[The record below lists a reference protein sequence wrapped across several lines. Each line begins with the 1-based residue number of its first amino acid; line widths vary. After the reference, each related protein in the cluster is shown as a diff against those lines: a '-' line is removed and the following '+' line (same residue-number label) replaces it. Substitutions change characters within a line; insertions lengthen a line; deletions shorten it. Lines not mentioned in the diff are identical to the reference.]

1 MASQSFQ
8 LVTRI
13 GPTPGEAF
21 PLSKS
26 EITLGR
32 DANNDIV
39 FDYVEVSRRHAR
51 LRMQAGGY
59 VLEDLGSTNG
69 TFVNE
74 QRLIGPHSLRP
85 GETISLGD
93 AVTLIYEVA
102 QYDPEATVVSTPIEM
117 PPPQRQEQP
126 AESQPSSYPQPSP
139 KAPEPAP
146 VYSGQVPAGPTAIE
160 EKKGRP
166 WLWAGVGCVVVLLCV
181 VVAGA
186 FIFDSL
192 NLYCSAP
199 FDLLFS
205 FLYTC
210 P

>member
-1 MASQSFQ
+1 
-8 LVTRI
+8 
-13 GPTPGEAF
+13 
-21 PLSKS
+21 
-26 EITLGR
+26 
-32 DANNDIV
+32 
-39 FDYVEVSRRHAR
+39 
-51 LRMQAGGY
+51 